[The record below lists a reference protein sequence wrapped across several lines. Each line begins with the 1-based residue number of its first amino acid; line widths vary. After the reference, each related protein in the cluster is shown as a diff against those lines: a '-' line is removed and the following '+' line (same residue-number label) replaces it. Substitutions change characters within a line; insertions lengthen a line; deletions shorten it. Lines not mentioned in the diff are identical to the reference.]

1 MSMPLSQVPRAPRVW
16 VPTLRRALSPE
27 STRGFQ
33 GALSPYTP
41 APAGHYRDAANREP
55 GGHSSG
61 CTVMQKCCPWG
72 CRGRAGLCAIRPSPL
87 WSAVHPKLTVTKAPW
102 VGDAKLEVQGPETR
116 QTESQSRGYGQQA
129 ASRPLPEGPWL
140 GEFLCVRSRKVKPA
154 EVSAPPRSPESAP
167 GDTY

>member
-1 MSMPLSQVPRAPRVW
+1 MPLSQVPRAPRVW

-33 GALSPYTP
+33 GALSPCTP

-61 CTVMQKCCPWG
+61 CTVMQKRCPLG
-72 CRGRAGLCAIRPSPL
+72 VRGGGLASAPFARAPCAQRCIRSPPSPRL
-87 WSAVHPKLTVTKAPW
+87 PGSATPSRRSRARRPDRRSPRADA
-102 VGDAKLEVQGPETR
+102 VGSR
-116 QTESQSRGYGQQA
+116 Q
-129 ASRPLPEGPWL
+129 LPVPSEGPWV

-154 EVSAPPRSPESAP
+154 EVSAPPLSPESAP
-167 GDTY
+167 GDTH